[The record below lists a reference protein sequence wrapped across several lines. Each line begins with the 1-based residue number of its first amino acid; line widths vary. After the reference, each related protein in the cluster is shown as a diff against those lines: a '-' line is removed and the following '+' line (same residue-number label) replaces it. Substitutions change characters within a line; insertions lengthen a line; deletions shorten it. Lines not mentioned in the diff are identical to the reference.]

1 VSEWWTYRPSDF
13 LMFSPRI
20 YWRLFQ
26 SLNAAWWPAQIIVL
40 AAATSWIGWIGLA
53 GSKARADIGLALRAA
68 AALLGACWLVVAW
81 AFLLQRFAPINWVA
95 SGFAVAFI
103 LQGLGWLVL
112 ALLGDLRGHSGVV
125 RWRAGI
131 ALGLW
136 ALLGHALL
144 GSVFGRP
151 WQQAEVFGL
160 APDPTAIGSLAFLLL
175 VQADGPKR
183 WLLRTLWIV
192 PLGWCAIS
200 AATLA
205 TMGSAQAAFVLAAA
219 VLAAVAANWPR
230 ARLGGSTRA

>member
-1 VSEWWTYRPSDF
+1 MSEWWTYRPSDF

-26 SLNAAWWPAQIIVL
+26 ALNVAWWPAQPVLL
-40 AAATSWIGWIGLA
+40 AAAVSWIGWVGLR
-53 GSKARADIGLALRAA
+53 GRKARANIDLAWRGAA
-68 AALLGACWLVVAW
+68 VFLAACWVVVAW
-81 AFLLQRFAPINWVA
+81 AFLLQRFAPINWA
-95 SGFAVAFI
+95 ATGFALAFV
-103 LQGLGWLVL
+103 LQGLGWVVL
-112 ALLGDLRGHSGVV
+112 ALVGGVRGATRVV

-136 ALLGHALL
+136 ALLGHPLL
-144 GSVFGRP
+144 SLAFGRP

-175 VQADGPKR
+175 LKANALKVQ

-192 PLGWCAIS
+192 PLGWCALS

-205 TMGSAQAAFVLAAA
+205 TMGSAQAWVVLAVAM
-219 VLAAVAANWPR
+219 LAVAASMR
-230 ARLGGSTRA
+230 R